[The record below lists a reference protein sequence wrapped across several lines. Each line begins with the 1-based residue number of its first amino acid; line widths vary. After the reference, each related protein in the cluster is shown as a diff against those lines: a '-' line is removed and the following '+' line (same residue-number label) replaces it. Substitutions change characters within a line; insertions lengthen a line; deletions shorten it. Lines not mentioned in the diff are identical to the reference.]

1 MTTDEELRV
10 AADALGES
18 VLVVGCGDAGTAAA
32 TAVAAA
38 DVPATDDAAMP
49 DAVVLA
55 VDGATDPE
63 TLPESVP
70 DAPLVVAVVALPHRP
85 GPSERDLLA
94 ALSERVDSVV
104 LAAGDD
110 DGALADSVGTLV
122 SVVRDPGFVNLDL
135 ADARTLLRPV
145 ELAALGVGASERGAP
160 EEAVAAAL
168 ASLPPGVETDPADG
182 VLVDLLGGPAMSV
195 EDVSDAVTAVRGRVG
210 PDAHVIWG
218 GGVDDDLAETVRVR
232 LVVAS
237 VANVRAAPG
246 DPCPRCASSLAAYS
260 LGGRTTLSCESC
272 GFAGVSVR
280 LRE

>member
-1 MTTDEELRV
+1 MTTDEELRI

-32 TAVAAA
+32 TAVAAS
-38 DVPATDDAAMP
+38 DVPATDDAATP

-55 VDGATDPE
+55 VDGTAAPE
-63 TLPESVP
+63 TLPGSVP

-85 GPSERDLLA
+85 APGERDLLA

-104 LAAGDD
+104 LTAGDD
-110 DGALADSVGTLV
+110 AAALTDSVGTLV

-135 ADARTLLRPV
+135 ADARTLLCPV
-145 ELAALGVGASERGAP
+145 EFAALGVGASERGTP
-160 EEAVAAAL
+160 KEAVAAAL

-182 VLVDLLGGPAMSV
+182 VLVDLLGGPSMSV

-210 PDAHVIWG
+210 PEAHVIWG

-246 DPCPRCASSLAAYS
+246 DPCPRCGSSLAAYS

>member
-10 AADALGES
+10 AAASLGES
-18 VLVVGCGDAGTAAA
+18 VLVVGCGDDGTAAA
-32 TAVAAA
+32 ADVAAA
-38 DVPATDDAAMP
+38 DVPATDDAAAP

-55 VDGATDPE
+55 VDGAASPE
-63 TLPESVP
+63 ALPGSVP
-70 DAPLVVAVVALPHRP
+70 DAPLTVAVVSLPDRP
-85 GPSERDLLA
+85 ATAERELLA
-94 ALSERVDSVV
+94 SLEGLVDAVV
-104 LAAGDD
+104 LAAGEGA
-110 DGALADSVGTLV
+110 GALADAVGTFV
-122 SVVRDPGFVNLDL
+122 SIVRDPGFVNLDL

-145 ELAALGVGASERGAP
+145 DLAALGVGASERGAP
-160 EEAVAAAL
+160 GEAVAGAF

-182 VLVDLLGGPAMSV
+182 VLVDLLGGPEMSV

-218 GGVDDDLAETVRVR
+218 GGVDDDLASTVRVR

-237 VANVRAAPG
+237 VSNVRAAPG
-246 DPCPRCASSLAAYS
+246 DPCPRCAASLSAYS

>member
-10 AADALGES
+10 AAASLGES
-18 VLVVGCGDAGTAAA
+18 VLVVGCGDDGTAAA
-32 TAVAAA
+32 ADVAAA
-38 DVPATDDAAMP
+38 DVPATDDAGAP

-55 VDGATDPE
+55 VDGATSPDA
-63 TLPESVP
+63 LPGSVP
-70 DAPLVVAVVALPHRP
+70 DAPLSVAVVSLAGRP
-85 GPSERDLLA
+85 AATERELLA
-94 ALSERVDSVV
+94 SLSDLVDAVV
-104 LAAGDD
+104 LAG
-110 DGALADSVGTLV
+110 DGAGLLADAVGTFV

-135 ADARTLLRPV
+135 ADARTLLGPV
-145 ELAALGVGASERGAP
+145 DLAALGVGTSDRGAP
-160 EEAVAAAL
+160 GEAVTGAF

-182 VLVDLLGGPAMSV
+182 VLVDLLGGPEMSV

-218 GGVDDDLAETVRVR
+218 GGVDDDLASTVRVR

-246 DPCPRCASSLAAYS
+246 DPCPRCAATLSAYS
-260 LGGRTTLSCESC
+260 LGGRTTLSCEDC